1 MIQIKSGLLMLF
13 SALLMIKDC
22 QIMRLIVR
30 IKEKSV
36 VNELRSLGK
45 VLYVSELTNIVGIDT
60 KVEDAAKIKKIEGVI
75 DVRES
80 SKGVIAV

>member
-1 MIQIKSGLLMLF
+1 
-13 SALLMIKDC
+13 
-22 QIMRLIVR
+22 MRLIVR

-36 VNELRSLGK
+36 VKELRSLGK
-45 VLYVSELTNIVGIDT
+45 VLYVSDLTNIVGIDT

>member
-1 MIQIKSGLLMLF
+1 
-13 SALLMIKDC
+13 
-22 QIMRLIVR
+22 MRLIVR

-36 VNELRSLGK
+36 VKELRSLGK